1 MICSS
6 LNLDRFIVRL
16 PYHDGLYTN
25 LEEFQG
31 LRSKHVYRLN
41 PDGSLGSEIPEERA
55 TNEPI
60 VRDIQLDVLM
70 SVQAAEGLKNWLDQY
85 IKNLKS
91 RTGNPVGEVKASPGI
106 APLSA
111 EIARVGAAR

>member
-1 MICSS
+1 
-6 LNLDRFIVRL
+6 
-16 PYHDGLYTN
+16 
-25 LEEFQG
+25 
-31 LRSKHVYRLN
+31 
-41 PDGSLGSEIPEERA
+41 
-55 TNEPI
+55 
-60 VRDIQLDVLM
+60 
-70 SVQAAEGLKNWLDQY
+70 VQAAEALKNWLDQY